1 MNKIMVPRKS
11 SRAFSLVEL
20 LTVMAIMSIMM
31 GLIVSTG
38 MGTRPGGSRQGAI
51 SQLMGGLEE
60 ARMSAIEKN
69 TTVYFGIADIS
80 HPDEEKQ
87 LRGYILF
94 REQTEDEK
102 AASKTED
109 MIPLT
114 RWEKLPQGFYFDADK
129 FTDMTVEVPGRGL
142 PGNPE
147 NVRAV
152 QFSSLG
158 QVTGLRADVVPQL
171 TVTEAVYQPS
181 SKILTRKSGEAGDF
195 IVKIFRLTGRIQL
208 TQHDQ

>member
-1 MNKIMVPRKS
+1 MKITKKRIA
-11 SRAFSLVEL
+11 AFSMVEL
-20 LTVMAIMSIMM
+20 LTVIAIMSIMM
-31 GLIVSTG
+31 GLVVSTG
-38 MGTRPGGSRQGAI
+38 MGTRPAGSRQGAI
-51 SQLMGGLEE
+51 SQIMAGLEE

-69 TTVYFGIADIS
+69 TTVYFGIADTS
-80 HPDEEKQ
+80 HPDDEKQ

-94 REQTEDEK
+94 RAQTITEK

-129 FTDMTVEVPGRGL
+129 FQDMTVEMPGKGL
-142 PGNPE
+142 PGDPQ
-147 NVRAV
+147 NVRAIE
-152 QFSSLG
+152 FGSLG
-158 QVTGLRADVVPQL
+158 QVTGLGADVVPQL

-195 IVKIFRLTGRIQL
+195 IVKIYRLTGRLQL
-208 TQHDQ
+208 TQNQP